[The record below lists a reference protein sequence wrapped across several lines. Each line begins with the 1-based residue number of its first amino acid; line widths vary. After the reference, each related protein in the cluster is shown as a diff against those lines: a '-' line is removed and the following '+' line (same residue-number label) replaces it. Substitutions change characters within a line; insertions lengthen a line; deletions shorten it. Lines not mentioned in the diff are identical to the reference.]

1 MPSCVCSLES
11 KDTDRSGP
19 NERTCWLL
27 FRMSVLNQQQGGKHR
42 YRDSYGRFAADSKSG
57 DNTSLGWND
66 FMPVSEFL
74 DPQLGYTVDDTAV
87 FSASFH
93 IIKESTTFARN
104 LDRSSSVLKRS
115 KSKVRRGSSSG
126 LNPEIMPASAS
137 PCICAT
143 GLRVSASARCR
154 ASASECAGQRAWG
167 RLLGAV
173 CVAH

>member
-1 MPSCVCSLES
+1 VRSLES

-27 FRMSVLNQQQGGKHR
+27 FRMSVLNQGKGGKHR

-93 IIKESTTFARN
+93 IIKESTTFTRN
-104 LDRSSSVLKRS
+104 LDRGSSVLKRN
-115 KSKVRRGSSSG
+115 KSKVRKGNS
-126 LNPEIMPASAS
+126 IDF
-137 PCICAT
+137 
-143 GLRVSASARCR
+143 
-154 ASASECAGQRAWG
+154 
-167 RLLGAV
+167 RLLW
-173 CVAH
+173 